1 MLRSI
6 IYWRGVKRDILSKFV
21 NENQHFILRMIRN
34 GGSFFGVIPPVTKN
48 LIIINALIWLAMM
61 VLPNR
66 LGIDFVRYG
75 GLHYITA
82 PDFNVVQV
90 ISYMFMHSTQGI
102 AHLFFNMFTL
112 FMFGITLERV
122 LGGKRF
128 LFYYIS
134 CGIGAAIIQELT
146 WAMMMNSYITENVEM
161 VVANFAHA
169 NGMSME
175 QAKSY
180 ISPVELMHLKQN
192 IENALVTVGASGA
205 IYGVLLAFGMLF
217 PNRPLYLMF
226 IPVPIK
232 AKWMVLGYGLIELS
246 LGLSSASDGIAH
258 FAHLGGMIFGFFII
272 LHWKRKGIVGGN
284 GIGRAHV

>member
-192 IENALVTVGASGA
+192 IGNALVTVGASGA

-284 GIGRAHV
+284 GYY

>member
-1 MLRSI
+1 
-6 IYWRGVKRDILSKFV
+6 
-21 NENQHFILRMIRN
+21 MIRN

-122 LGGKRF
+122 LGSPRY

-134 CGIGAAIIQELT
+134 CGIGAAIVQEIVWAFT
-146 WAMMMNSYITENVEM
+146 WQDIFVKPLANLNGTTFDAMREAIASAT
-161 VVANFAHA
+161 AQ
-169 NGMSME
+169 GL
-175 QAKSY
+175 
-180 ISPVELMHLKQN
+180 ELPFLNQ
-192 IENALVTVGASGA
+192 LLTVGASGA
-205 IYGVLLAFGMLF
+205 IYGVLLAFGMIF
-217 PNRPLYLMF
+217 PNMPLYIMF
-226 IPVPIK
+226 IPVPVK
-232 AKWMVLGYGLIELS
+232 AKWMVIGYGAIEL
-246 LGLSSASDGIAH
+246 LIGLSHATDGVAH
-258 FAHLGGMIFGFFII
+258 FAHLGGMIFGFIMI
-272 LHWKRKGIVGGN
+272 LIWKRQGIIHTN
-284 GIGRAHV
+284 RF